1 MYEELAKLIKEHK
14 VHHGTAAATTK
25 KLKKLTKMSENALIG
40 ALVELNKTH
49 ISHLLGYKKMYAPM
63 KKEIDIL
70 KSDLEVLRNNRDAT
84 ESELR
89 DARFNN
95 AVHVRKYG
103 VTKEIIEGYLI
114 LGFNKIEIADL
125 LEVSLSTI
133 YKRLREGEDG
143 EDGEDGDVEIQ
154 EELEKQEEYQV

>member
-14 VHHGTAAATTK
+14 VHHGTAAATAK
-25 KLKKLTKMSENALIG
+25 KLKKQTKMSENALIG

-63 KKEIDIL
+63 KKEISIL
-70 KSDLEVLRNNRDAT
+70 KSDLGVLRENKNAT
-84 ESELR
+84 ESELM

-95 AVHVRKYG
+95 AVYVRKYG

-143 EDGEDGDVEIQ
+143 EDGDVETQ
-154 EELEKQEEYQV
+154 EELEKPEE